1 MKKLLALSC
10 LFFLILLV
18 NSCGNEDPIEEV
30 VVEKTFVD
38 DGSGE
43 VTAADT
49 SSTGVYQEEVNE
61 HEKTSLQDAM
71 KQTNS
76 EEMVGEN
83 GISFCDC
90 IKKQKELSDLMLA
103 TEDDAVFDK
112 AMADLEALKNGDC
125 KFVFSGKQNTID
137 EKKAHERKVKNC
149 LGK

>member
-1 MKKLLALSC
+1 MKKILS
-10 LFFLILLV
+10 LFSIFSLILSFY
-18 NSCGNEDPIEEV
+18 SCGNEEPTDV
-30 VVEKTFVD
+30 VVEDDPSHKEIFV
-38 DGSGE
+38 
-43 VTAADT
+43 DT
-49 SSTGVYQEEVNE
+49 SSTGVYQEVVKENE
-61 HEKTSLQDAM
+61 ETSLQDAL
-71 KQTNS
+71 KQSNT